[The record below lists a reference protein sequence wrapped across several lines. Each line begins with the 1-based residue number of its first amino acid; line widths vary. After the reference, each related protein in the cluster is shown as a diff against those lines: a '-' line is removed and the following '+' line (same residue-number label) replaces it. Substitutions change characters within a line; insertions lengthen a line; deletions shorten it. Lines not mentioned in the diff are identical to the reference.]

1 MIRFMTVAVCL
12 VLASPGLDAANKEES
27 RLEESGV
34 VIEEILAIDDNIP
47 QDLLDKAEC
56 VIVIPSM
63 LKIAIGI
70 GGSYGRGAMV
80 CRTGQSFDG
89 PWGAPA
95 MYALEGGSVGLQI
108 GAQAT
113 DLVLLVMNDRGV
125 KALLNS
131 KVTLGGNASA
141 AADPRAATR
150 APRPTRRCA
159 PRFSA
164 TPALAGCS
172 PACRSRARRCVLTMT
187 PASRST
193 DGAFPRTP
201 SSPVRES
208 PCRRPDV
215 DSWMRWRKT
224 LRATNHRKLQE
235 RTMTNTFAP
244 LLARGRAGHPCVV
257 AARTG
262 AEPARGASTR
272 NPCSRRP
279 PSTISGRPRRR
290 SSATRASGTCRPPK
304 FSGAAPGRSAATA
317 AAPVMCRA

>member
-12 VLASPGLDAANKEES
+12 VLASPGLDAADKEES

-141 AADPRAATR
+141 AAGPKGRDV
-150 APRPTRRCA
+150 
-159 PRFSA
+159 SA
-164 TPALAGCS
+164 
-172 PACRSRARRCVLTMT
+172 
-187 PASRST
+187 ST
-193 DGAFPRTP
+193 DA
-201 SSPVRES
+201 
-208 PCRRPDV
+208 
-215 DSWMRWRKT
+215 T
-224 LRATNHRKLQE
+224 LRAEILSYS
-235 RTMTNTFAP
+235 RT
-244 LLARGRAGHPCVV
+244 RGLFVGVSL
-257 AARTG
+257 
-262 AEPARGASTR
+262 EGASLRPDDDASEQVYGRRISAHTIVTSTGISVPAAGRRFVDALEKNAPRNESQKVTR
-272 NPCSRRP
+272 NEQ
-279 PSTISGRPRRR
+279 
-290 SSATRASGTCRPPK
+290 
-304 FSGAAPGRSAATA
+304 
-317 AAPVMCRA
+317 